1 MPPWVWELFLLA
13 PLALLGGRFLRRLFD
28 KLAPRYWGARNL
40 PPAVGNSIETLGGE
54 VIPYLILVGIGLVI
68 FGIIASTGPAW
79 LANWAPLIVLL
90 LLISSIWGIY
100 SLVYF
105 KYWWVLEPGCPL
117 RENLDALSQ
126 RTGIFPRRVRLR
138 ESNGIQPRVFLNGSL
153 ELTTGFFAILPDDEQ
168 IFLLAAVLQQRH
180 THQGLKRIG
189 RLLVVL
195 LMVSVLIAGIRFVWL
210 KDTVPFMLYLIPL
223 QILISSRFHRLPEYS
238 KQTLQYALEITGDLE
253 AAERAMRRVDPVNAT
268 RQLAELDTWWQS
280 RQRSMSP
287 VVVAPVSNSS
297 QMHQTLGRNP

>member
-1 MPPWVWELFLLA
+1 MPPWIWELLLLT

-40 PPAVGNSIETLGGE
+40 PPAVGNSIDTLGGE

-100 SLVYF
+100 SLVHF
-105 KYWWVLEPGCPL
+105 KHWWVLEPGYPL
-117 RENLDALSQ
+117 RETLDALSQ

-138 ESNGIQPRVFLNGSL
+138 ENHGLKPVVFLNGSL
-153 ELTTGFFAILPDDEQ
+153 ELTTSFFANLPDDEQ
-168 IFLLAAVLQQRH
+168 AFLLTAALHQMH
-180 THQGLKRIG
+180 TRQGLQRIG
-189 RLLVVL
+189 RLSGVFLAVSLVIV
-195 LMVSVLIAGIRFVWL
+195 AIRSLWL

-297 QMHQTLGRNP
+297 QMHQTLGRKP